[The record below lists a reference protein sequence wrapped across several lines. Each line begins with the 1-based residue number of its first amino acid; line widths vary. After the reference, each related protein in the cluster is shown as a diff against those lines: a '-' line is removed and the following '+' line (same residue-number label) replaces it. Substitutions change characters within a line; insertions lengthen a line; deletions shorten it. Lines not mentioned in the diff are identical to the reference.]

1 MSTRHPASLM
11 KTKHTVNLD
20 NRHVCGQPRVM
31 TAFPCPNLPLNPI
44 NPINPIN
51 PTNPTNPKTPINLT
65 QWHSLLSPFS
75 RRYHHLPEG
84 CITLRKITG
93 TCTDL
98 ASSCYRFMLSH
109 CNCLYLFYMFC
120 YLFVSFLSLLYLF
133 VSFCIFLYL
142 FVSFI
147 ADFYNICSCHLINN
161 RYTHDMRLYM

>member
-1 MSTRHPASLM
+1 MVISSGGGVQQGDPLGPLLFAAAIQPMALQLRTSLDLGLFFLDDGGRHPGSSRRLETRPAARGCSWSAP
-11 KTKHTVNLD
+11 
-20 NRHVCGQPRVM
+20 QPTQMRGGGH
-31 TAFPCPNLPLNPI
+31 
-44 NPINPIN
+44 
-51 PTNPTNPKTPINLT
+51 T

-75 RRYHHLPEG
+75 RRYHHLPER

-133 VSFCIFLYL
+133 VSFCIFSYL
-142 FVSFI
+142 F
-147 ADFYNICSCHLINN
+147 C
-161 RYTHDMRLYM
+161 